1 MTPSLIEEERIQ
13 LLNDRD
19 VQEGRYVLYW
29 MQQSQRAEYNH
40 ALEYAI
46 QQANALQ
53 QPVLVCFGLMA
64 DYPESNL
71 RHYTFML
78 EGLQDTE
85 QALIKRGIKFV
96 MRYGA
101 PDQIALELGAEAS
114 LVVCDRGYLRFQRHW
129 RDRVAQAAPC
139 QVVQVESE
147 VVVPVETASV
157 KADYAARTLRPRIHR
172 HLDRFLVALAS
183 TPVQESSLTLDLKGL
198 DLSNIDAILAKLPLD
213 RSVPAVSQLFRGGT
227 TVAKQALKHFLT
239 HSFETY
245 ADHRNQPQTDDVS
258 YMSQHLHFGQIS
270 PLYLA
275 LQIQSMGDVPRD
287 NVDTYIEELIV
298 RRELAM
304 NFVYYTPDY
313 DAYSCLPNWAQ
324 TTLDNHR
331 HDLREPC
338 YSLAELDQS
347 QTEDPYWNAAMQEM
361 KQTGYMHNYMRM
373 YWGKK
378 IIEWTSTPELAFQ
391 TALDLNN
398 KYFIDGRD
406 ANSFTGVAWVF
417 GVHDRGWRERPIFGT
432 VRYMAASG
440 LKRKCDIDGYI
451 KKVNDRIKTLI
462 PTVS

>member
-1 MTPSLIEEERIQ
+1 MAHSQIEDERIQ
-13 LLNDRD
+13 LLNKQD
-19 VQEGRYVLYW
+19 VQPGGYVLYW

-40 ALEYAI
+40 ALEYAV
-46 QQANALQ
+46 QRANDLQ
-53 QPVLVCFGLMA
+53 QPVVVCFGLMA
-64 DYPESNL
+64 DYPGSNL

-85 QALIKRGIKFV
+85 QALIQRGIKFV
-96 MRYGA
+96 MRYGN
-101 PDQIALELGAEAS
+101 PDQIALELGKEAS
-114 LVVCDRGYLRFQRHW
+114 LVVCDRGYLRFQRQW
-129 RDRVAQAAPC
+129 RDNVAQSAPC

-157 KADYAARTLRPRIHR
+157 KANYAARTIRPRIHR
-172 HLDRFLVALAS
+172 HLDRFLIPFAS
-183 TPVQESSLTLDLKGL
+183 TPVQQSSLNLDLKSL
-198 DLSNIDAILAKLPLD
+198 DLSNIEAVLAQLPLD
-213 RSVPAVSQLFRGGT
+213 CSVPPVSSLFQGGT
-227 TVAKQALKHFLT
+227 TRAKQILEQFLRK
-239 HSFETY
+239 SFAIYT
-245 ADHRNQPQTDDVS
+245 DHRNQPQTDDVS
-258 YMSQHLHFGQIS
+258 YMSQYLHFGQIS

-275 LQIQSMGDVPRD
+275 LQIQSMGNVPRD

-304 NFVYYTPDY
+304 NFTHYTPDY

-331 HDLREPC
+331 HDPRIPC
-338 YSLAELDQS
+338 YSLEQLDES
-347 QTEDPYWNAAMQEM
+347 RTEDPYWNAAMAEM
-361 KQTGYMHNYMRM
+361 KHTGYMHNYMRM

-378 IIEWTSTPELAFQ
+378 IIEWTATPELAFQ

-406 ANSFTGVAWVF
+406 ANSYTGVAWVF

-451 KKVNDRIKTLI
+451 KKVNQRVKSLNPTLK
-462 PTVS
+462 